1 MRVLAQRVID
11 QQLRSLW
18 VFLRGASDAVDDPA
32 SSTPAR
38 ADLDHV
44 SGHPDKE
51 DLMGL
56 RWWAHRAATLNMHA
70 AIEHL
75 KGVAHDPGR

>member
-1 MRVLAQRVID
+1 MDPDMRVLAQRVID
-11 QQLRSLW
+11 QQLRSLG
-18 VFLRGASDAVDDPA
+18 VFLRGASDALDDPA

-51 DLMGL
+51 DLMGC
-56 RWWAHRAATLNMHA
+56 AGGHTAQ
-70 AIEHL
+70 
-75 KGVAHDPGR
+75 PP